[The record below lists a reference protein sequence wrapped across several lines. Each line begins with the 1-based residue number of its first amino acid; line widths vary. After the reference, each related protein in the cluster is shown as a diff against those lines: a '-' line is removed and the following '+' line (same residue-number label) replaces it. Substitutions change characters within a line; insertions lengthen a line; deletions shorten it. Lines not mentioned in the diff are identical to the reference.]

1 MAVLKKSTRLSLAE
15 IGNYVGNR
23 DHATVM
29 YALRQIEKL
38 QSSDLM
44 LTAQINQLIAECK

>member
-1 MAVLKKSTRLSLAE
+1 LKNATRLSLAE

-38 QSSDLM
+38 KQSDLM
-44 LTAQINQLIAECK
+44 LSAQIEELIADCR